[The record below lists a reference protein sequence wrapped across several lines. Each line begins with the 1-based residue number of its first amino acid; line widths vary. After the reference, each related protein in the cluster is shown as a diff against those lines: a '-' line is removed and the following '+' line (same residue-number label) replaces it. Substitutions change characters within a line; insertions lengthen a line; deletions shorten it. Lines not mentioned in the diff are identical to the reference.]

1 MRLPFA
7 DTDHRRA
14 GPAQLLPPACS
25 SRLPETLSSGI
36 SQHRI
41 ASSDCIKDY
50 GAKPDDLLIERF
62 AAILNQLQ
70 PVVKRPDYRS
80 CAMLPSID
88 LFRSLSE
95 VLDAR
100 TSGDKSPRIA
110 RSRAS
115 CELDSSERSGMGFN
129 TTATAATALGRALYA
144 DKQSPARPDGRI

>member
-7 DTDHRRA
+7 DTDHGRA
-14 GPAQLLPPACS
+14 RPTQLLPPACS
-25 SRLPETLSSGI
+25 SRLSETLSSGI
-36 SQHRI
+36 SKHRI
-41 ASSDCIKDY
+41 ASSDCIKDI
-50 GAKPDDLLIERF
+50 GAKPDDLLPERF
-62 AAILNQLQ
+62 ATILNHLQ
-70 PVVKRPDYRS
+70 PVVKPPHYRS

-88 LFRSLSE
+88 LFRSSSE

-115 CELDSSERSGMGFN
+115 CELDSSERSGIGFN
-129 TTATAATALGRALYA
+129 PTATALGRALHA